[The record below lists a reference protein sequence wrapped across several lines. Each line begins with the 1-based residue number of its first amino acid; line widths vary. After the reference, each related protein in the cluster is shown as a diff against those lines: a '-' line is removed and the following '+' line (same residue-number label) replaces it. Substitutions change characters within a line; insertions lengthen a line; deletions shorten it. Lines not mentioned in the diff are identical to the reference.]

1 MYKLGV
7 VVLLFAMMV
16 GGCANKPSE
25 AELAREIIKNKTKE
39 SAIYFLEHKD
49 RVLFLEQ
56 EIKRLERETE
66 SAEQQSELAKV
77 RNELATIYP
86 FFKTGED
93 QYGNAI
99 LTDTPFLSARIRL
112 MEQEAEAYLAGEYD

>member
-56 EIKRLERETE
+56 EIKRLEREPE
-66 SAEQQSELAKV
+66 SVEQQSALAKV